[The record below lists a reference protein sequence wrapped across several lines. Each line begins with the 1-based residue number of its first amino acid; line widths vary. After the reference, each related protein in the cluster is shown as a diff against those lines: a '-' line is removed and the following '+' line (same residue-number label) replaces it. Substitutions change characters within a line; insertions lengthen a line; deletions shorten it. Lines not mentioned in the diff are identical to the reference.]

1 MQNTS
6 VLYKQIFKI
15 PTHKKEICV
24 DISGEQYREDR
35 IVSLTTSG
43 GIFSE
48 PDIGNCASRQI
59 DLALREPGTIP
70 RQAKMK
76 VFVRLVS
83 GELVS
88 EWIQKGEFFIS
99 TRKKDKRTGK
109 LTIHGFDAM
118 LRANDVWLTPD
129 YDYEN
134 WPMSQTAAI
143 EDIASRMGVPVDSR
157 TWANLKA
164 NFQIDYPV
172 DENGDMTM
180 TDILEGIAIANAGNW
195 IISDK
200 GALLFLGLGD
210 IPEETH
216 YLVTEYGAAITLGGV
231 KILVG

>member
-6 VLYKQIFKI
+6 ALYQQIFKI
-15 PTHKKEICV
+15 PAHKKEICV
-24 DISGEQYREDR
+24 EIAGEQYGENR

-59 DLALREPGTIP
+59 DLVLREPGTIP

-88 EWIQKGEFFIS
+88 ERIQKGVFFIS

-109 LTIHGFDAM
+109 LAIHGFDAM
-118 LRANDVWLTPD
+118 LRASDVWLTPD
-129 YDYEN
+129 YSYEN

-143 EDIASRMGVPVDSR
+143 EDIASRMGVLVDNR
-157 TWANLKA
+157 TWANLKVDGSV
-164 NFQIDYPV
+164 DYPV
-172 DENGDMTM
+172 DENGDLTM
-180 TDILEGIAIANAGNW
+180 TDILEGIATAYAGNW

-200 GALLFLGLGD
+200 GSLLFLGFGD
-210 IPEETH
+210 IPEETNC
-216 YLVTEYGAAITLGGV
+216 LVTEYGAAITLGGV
-231 KILVG
+231 KILV

>member
-6 VLYKQIFKI
+6 ALYQQIFKI
-15 PTHKKEICV
+15 PTHKKEVYV
-24 DISGEQYREDR
+24 DIAGEQYAENR

-59 DLALREPGTIP
+59 DLVLQNTGTIP

-76 VFVRLVS
+76 VFVRLTA
-83 GELVS
+83 GNLAS

-99 TRKKDKRTGK
+99 TRKKDKRTGQ

-118 LRANDVWLTPD
+118 LRANDVWLTSD

-134 WPMSQTAAI
+134 WPMSQTAAVG
-143 EDIASRMGVPVDSR
+143 DIAFRIGVPVDNR
-157 TWANLKA
+157 TWTNLKG
-164 NFQIDYPV
+164 NFSVDYPV

-200 GALLFLGLGD
+200 GELLFLGLGD
-210 IPEETH
+210 IPEETN

>member
-1 MQNTS
+1 MQHTS
-6 VLYKQIFKI
+6 ALYQQIFKI
-15 PTHKKEICV
+15 PAHKKEICV
-24 DISGEQYREDR
+24 EIAGEQYGENR

-59 DLALREPGTIP
+59 DLVLLEPGTIP

-88 EWIQKGEFFIS
+88 EQIQKGEFFIS

-118 LRANDVWLTPD
+118 LRASDVWLTPD
-129 YDYEN
+129 YSYEN

-143 EDIASRMGVPVDSR
+143 EDIASRMGVLVDNR

-164 NFQIDYPV
+164 DCPIDYPV
-172 DENGDMTM
+172 DENGDLTM
-180 TDILEGIAIANAGNW
+180 TDILEGIATANAGNW

-200 GALLFLGLGD
+200 GSLLFLGFGD
-210 IPEETH
+210 IPEETNF
-216 YLVTEYGAAITLGGV
+216 LVTEYGAAITLGGV
-231 KILVG
+231 KILV